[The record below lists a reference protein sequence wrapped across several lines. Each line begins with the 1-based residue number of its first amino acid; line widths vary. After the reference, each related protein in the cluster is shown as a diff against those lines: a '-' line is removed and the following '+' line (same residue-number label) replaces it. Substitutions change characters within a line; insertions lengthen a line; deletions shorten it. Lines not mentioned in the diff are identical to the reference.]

1 MSVKLAKLKR
11 KECHTLI
18 TCEYKTKKSRQVKFR
33 GKIIHY
39 SESIKWSS
47 PFSYMKISFI
57 INLLSESHYYIY
69 KRDGISIFYSQN
81 IEYLI
86 RFGLYKS
93 LFKARPCYC
102 TKNLGLNPV

>member
-57 INLLSESHYYIY
+57 INLISESHYYIY
-69 KRDGISIFYSQN
+69 KRDGISIFYFQN
-81 IEYLI
+81 IE
-86 RFGLYKS
+86 
-93 LFKARPCYC
+93 
-102 TKNLGLNPV
+102 